1 VQAIARHPLI
11 DAQAVPEHWLPPSH
25 VPSAGRTVQE
35 AEKLICPWLHIA
47 LLSNNQNVGVLS
59 MSFFSLS
66 QNIGSY
72 QTLWSKSTLSHLKPG
87 QYFFSPLPYTPE
99 INSTDGVN
107 GGSVVKSAWPLSCVW
122 SLLGILLPCFGQ
134 LAVNQ
139 KLQAALEDW
148 GWNTNQH
155 PLKKLFWFPKP
166 TQPALMLICAINV
179 SISTFSSKVLGHSV

>member
-66 QNIGSY
+66 QNIASY

-107 GGSVVKSAWPLSCVW
+107 GGSLAPFLCMVLAGHLTTLFRPIGCESEASGCIRGLRLEYKPAPSQEI
-122 SLLGILLPCFGQ
+122 ILVSQTYATCPN
-134 LAVNQ
+134 VNLCY
-139 KLQAALEDW
+139 K
-148 GWNTNQH
+148 
-155 PLKKLFWFPKP
+155 
-166 TQPALMLICAINV
+166 C
-179 SISTFSSKVLGHSV
+179 